1 MKDTIEI
8 VNQIINSDKN
18 NIGFLDDTD
27 LYCPQIHYYLS
38 DLLRTHDVSS
48 SDYIKALNL
57 ERSYG
62 YQLLNGRRK
71 PSREH
76 LIKTAI
82 LLHLGLEETQR
93 LLKIG
98 HREVLYPRVKR
109 DAIAVFAIDKRL
121 DLLEYQELMDAY
133 EEEL

>member
-1 MKDTIEI
+1 MKDTTEI
-8 VNQIINSDKN
+8 VNKITNCDRNSAE
-18 NIGFLDDTD
+18 FLDDAD
-27 LYCPQIHYYLS
+27 LYCPQIHYYLT
-38 DLLRTHDVSS
+38 DLLRAHEMSN

-76 LIKTAI
+76 LVQTGI

-109 DAIAVFAIDKRL
+109 DAIAVFSIVKGL
-121 DLLEYQELMDAY
+121 DLSEYQELMDAY

>member
-8 VNQIINSDKN
+8 VNKITNCDRN
-18 NIGFLDDTD
+18 DTGFLNDADM
-27 LYCPQIHYYLS
+27 YCPQIHYYLA
-38 DLLRTHDVSS
+38 DLLRAHEMSN
-48 SDYIKALNL
+48 SDFIKALNL

-76 LIKTAI
+76 LVQTAI
-82 LLHLGLEETQR
+82 LLHLELEETQR

-98 HREVLYPRVKR
+98 HREVLYPRVKK

-121 DLLEYQELMDAY
+121 DLSEYQELMDAY
-133 EEEL
+133 EEEV

>member
-8 VNQIINSDKN
+8 VNKITNCDRN
-18 NIGFLDDTD
+18 DPAFLDDAD
-27 LYCPQIHYYLS
+27 MYCPQIHYYLA
-38 DLLRTHDVSS
+38 DLLRAHEMSNKE
-48 SDYIKALNL
+48 YIKALNL

-76 LIKTAI
+76 LIQTAI
-82 LLHLGLEETQR
+82 LLHLELEETQR

-98 HREVLYPRVKR
+98 HREVLYPRVKK
-109 DAIAVFAIDKRL
+109 DAIVVFAIDKKL
-121 DLLEYQELMDAY
+121 DLSEYQELMDAY

>member
-1 MKDTIEI
+1 MINTTE
-8 VNQIINSDKN
+8 IINRIKKN
-18 NIGFLDDTD
+18 KTGDLCFLNDADNR
-27 LYCPQIHYYLS
+27 CPQIHYYLA
-38 DLLRTHDVSS
+38 DLLQTHEMSS
-48 SDYIKALNL
+48 KDYIKALNL

-76 LIKTAI
+76 LIQTAI
-82 LLHLGLEETQR
+82 LLNLNLNETQR

-109 DAIAVFAIDKRL
+109 DAIAVFAIEKRL
-121 DLLEYQELMDAY
+121 DLSEYQELMDAY

>member
-8 VNQIINSDKN
+8 VNKITNRDRN
-18 NIGFLDDTD
+18 DTGFLNDTD
-27 LYCPQIHYYLS
+27 LYCPQIHYYLA
-38 DLLRTHDVSS
+38 DLLRAHEVSN

-76 LIKTAI
+76 LVQTAI

-98 HREVLYPRVKR
+98 HREVLYPRVKK

-121 DLLEYQELMDAY
+121 DLSEYQELIDAY
-133 EEEL
+133 EKEF

>member
-1 MKDTIEI
+1 M
-8 VNQIINSDKN
+8 INTTEFINRIKKSKASN
-18 NIGFLDDTD
+18 LSFLNDAD
-27 LYCPQIHYYLS
+27 YRCPQIHYYLA
-38 DLLRTHDVSS
+38 DLLQTHDMSS
-48 SDYIKALNL
+48 RDYIKALNL

-76 LIKTAI
+76 LIQTAI
-82 LLHLGLEETQR
+82 LLNLNLKETQR

-109 DAIAVFAIDKRL
+109 DAIAVFAIEKRL
-121 DLLEYQELMDAY
+121 NLSEYQEIMDAY

>member
-8 VNQIINSDKN
+8 VNKITNSNRN
-18 NIGFLDDTD
+18 NMNFLDDAD
-27 LYCPQIHYYLS
+27 LYCPQIHYYLA
-38 DLLRTHDVSS
+38 DILRTHEISNK
-48 SDYIKALNL
+48 DYIKALNL
-57 ERSYG
+57 DRCYG

-76 LIKTAI
+76 LIQTAI

-98 HREVLYPRVKR
+98 HREVLYPRVKK
-109 DAIAVFAIDKRL
+109 DAIAVFAIDKGL
-121 DLLEYQELMDAY
+121 DLSEYQELVGAY
-133 EEEL
+133 EEEF

>member
-1 MKDTIEI
+1 MKDTTEI
-8 VNQIINSDKN
+8 VNKITKCNKN
-18 NIGFLDDTD
+18 NADFLNDAD
-27 LYCPQIHYYLS
+27 LYCPQIHYYLA
-38 DLLRTHDVSS
+38 DLLRAHGMSNS
-48 SDYIKALNL
+48 AYIKALNL

-76 LIKTAI
+76 LIQTAI
-82 LLHLGLEETQR
+82 LLHLGLEEAQR

-98 HREVLYPRVKR
+98 HREVLYPRVKK

-121 DLLEYQELMDAY
+121 DLSEYQELLDAY
-133 EEEL
+133 EEEF

>member
-1 MKDTIEI
+1 MS
-8 VNQIINSDKN
+8 NSD
-18 NIGFLDDTD
+18 F
-27 LYCPQIHYYLS
+27 
-38 DLLRTHDVSS
+38 
-48 SDYIKALNL
+48 IKALNF

-76 LIKTAI
+76 LVQTAI
-82 LLHLGLEETQR
+82 LLHLELEETQR

-98 HREVLYPRVKR
+98 HREVLYPRVKK

-121 DLLEYQELMDAY
+121 DLSEYQELMDAY
-133 EEEL
+133 EEEV